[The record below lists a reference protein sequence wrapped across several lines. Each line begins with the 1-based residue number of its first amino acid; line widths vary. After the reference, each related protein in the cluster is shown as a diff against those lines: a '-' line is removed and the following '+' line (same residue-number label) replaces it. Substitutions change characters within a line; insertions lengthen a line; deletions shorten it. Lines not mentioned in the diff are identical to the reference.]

1 LRYYLPEPATPVR
14 LVDIRAGANGDGR
27 IRVEFEHPV
36 AFLLL
41 TPEDALLLARSLD
54 TLASETA
61 GSIPPHPTSKR
72 SYLERHHG
80 A

>member
-1 LRYYLPEPATPVR
+1 M
-14 LVDIRAGANGDGR
+14 VDIRAGAHGDGR

-54 TLASETA
+54 TLAAETA
-61 GSIPPHPTSKR
+61 DSFPPHSTSQR

>member
-1 LRYYLPEPATPVR
+1 MHYLPEPPTPVR
-14 LVDIRAGANGDGR
+14 MVDIRAGAHGDGR
-27 IRVEFEHPV
+27 IRVQFEQPV

-41 TPEDALLLARSLD
+41 TPEDALLLARNLD
-54 TLASETA
+54 TLAGETA
-61 GSIPPHPTSKR
+61 DSIPPPPTSQR

>member
-1 LRYYLPEPATPVR
+1 MRYLPEPAPPIR
-14 LVDIRAGANGDGR
+14 FVDIRAGANGDGR
-27 IRVEFEHPV
+27 IRVEFEQPV

-54 TLASETA
+54 TLAGETA
-61 GSIPPHPTSKR
+61 DSIPPHPTSQR
-72 SYLERHHG
+72 SYLERTHG